1 MGVHASAANAE
12 HWRAPRVRTGEGS
25 QPPNASVFAE
35 ATTSE
40 RRRHHR
46 HAGRRLRGW
55 CIGGHARDRRRRALR
70 PGPRDHPQH
79 DPAPRGVHVAARDHP
94 CGDRRRDAP
103 ALLRQRARA
112 RGPHDRGAL
121 ATRGPWRSEAGERGV
136 GPYALL
142 PVRRRAA
149 VLRADARQAGV
160 GPCQA
165 GLIVCPAPSL
175 GNNRAM
181 AKKILAL
188 VTEPISGEALKSA
201 VGRETAE
208 EAEVLVVAPALNSK
222 LRFWT
227 SDPDDA
233 IARAEEVEQE
243 TVERLDEE
251 GIDAAGDTGESDPL
265 LAIQDSLQTY
275 PADEIVLVTHAAG
288 ERNWQEEGV
297 VDEARE
303 RFGKPVT
310 HLIVD

>member
-1 MGVHASAANAE
+1 
-12 HWRAPRVRTGEGS
+12 
-25 QPPNASVFAE
+25 
-35 ATTSE
+35 
-40 RRRHHR
+40 
-46 HAGRRLRGW
+46 
-55 CIGGHARDRRRRALR
+55 
-70 PGPRDHPQH
+70 
-79 DPAPRGVHVAARDHP
+79 
-94 CGDRRRDAP
+94 
-103 ALLRQRARA
+103 
-112 RGPHDRGAL
+112 
-121 ATRGPWRSEAGERGV
+121 
-136 GPYALL
+136 
-142 PVRRRAA
+142 
-149 VLRADARQAGV
+149 
-160 GPCQA
+160 
-165 GLIVCPAPSL
+165 
-175 GNNRAM
+175 M

-233 IARAEEVEQE
+233 IARAERVEQE